1 MKTLITMVAMAFTTG
16 GFAASASGQEPQLT
30 AALAQ
35 LKDGASVA
43 VREDDG
49 SRTTGRLVGTTDTLL
64 TLTTKDGRSL
74 TVPLDRVRRVWV
86 EDPASNGMWTGAAIG
101 GGIGVAGAIAVG
113 ALCANEGGPCAAAG
127 LLLIAGGAGAGAGIG
142 ALADKIHVRTVFVA
156 GEDAFAYSGSRV
168 VARIGTDRREGRT
181 PLSLGAS
188 WGITHVGSGIGFEAN
203 VDRASGTS
211 DRSRTLSTDMRLVY
225 LFGKRRVQPFASAGA
240 GYNSFGGQH
249 ALVPV
254 VGAGASVR
262 VGRKLSL
269 RPEVSFYGGHTSTR
283 GGFRTGIGLGYSW

>member
-1 MKTLITMVAMAFTTG
+1 
-16 GFAASASGQEPQLT
+16 LT

-49 SRTTGRLVGTTDTLL
+49 SRTTGRLVGTTGTLL
-64 TLTTKDGRSL
+64 TLTTRDGRSL

-86 EDPASNGMWTGAAIG
+86 DDPARNGMWAGAAIG
-101 GGIGVAGAIAVG
+101 GGIGVAGAVALG
-113 ALCANEGGPCAAAG
+113 ALCANEGGQCATAG
-127 LLLIAGGAGAGAGIG
+127 LLLIAGGAGAGMGMG
-142 ALADKIHVRTVFVA
+142 ALADKMHVRTVFVA
-156 GEDAFAYSGSRV
+156 GEDAFSYSASHV
-168 VARIGTDRREGRT
+168 LARIGTDRREGST

-188 WGITHVGSGIGFEAN
+188 WGITHVGSGIGFEVN
-203 VDRASGTS
+203 VDDASGTL
-211 DRSRTLSTDMRLVY
+211 DRGRTLSTDMRFVY

-240 GYNSFGGQH
+240 GYSTFGGQH

-254 VGAGASVR
+254 VGGGASVR

-269 RPEVSFYGGHTSTR
+269 RPEVSFYGGHTSSH